1 MIYTHVAKRDLIE
14 IKSPLD
20 YAVEQL
26 TKKRDEEQKFL
37 LPGNK

>member
-1 MIYTHVAKRDLIE
+1 MIYTHVARKDLID

-26 TKKRDEEQKFL
+26 IKNNKEDNKFL
-37 LPGNK
+37 LSGK